1 MFNNLIDIFINKS
14 REKNINIGLFNATE
28 QILNNYLDYDTIMN
42 LYEIEKVLF
51 NDKEHRKFILL
62 EDELKNLECVCK
74 IREPFAYVTERLSAE
89 KICSAN

>member
-1 MFNNLIDIFINKS
+1 MYAMIKKIIECS
-14 REKNINIGLFNATE
+14 S
-28 QILNNYLDYDTIMN
+28 
-42 LYEIEKVLF
+42 EIEKVLF